1 MLPQPRGWVVF
12 CEASPPRL
20 PQPVMALPPPT
31 KLPGTA
37 TSPAR
42 FGKPEAGWRE
52 RLYIIIFEA
61 DTPAGK
67 LFDLCLIAAIVASV
81 SAVIVDSIST
91 IALRI
96 GTELNILEWF
106 FTVLFTVE
114 YLARLACVRHP
125 MRYATSL
132 FGIID
137 LLAILPTY
145 IAIFVPEAYALLDVR
160 ILRLLRI
167 FRILKLASY
176 VAEYN
181 FLLQALAASR
191 RKILIFLSFVLIVV
205 LLLGTAMY
213 VIEGPE
219 NGFTS
224 IPTAVYWAVTAVT
237 TVGFGDIVPKT
248 DLGRAIASIMML
260 LGWGTLAVPTG
271 ILTAEMTSQRRLLE
285 PTTRTCPECLTD
297 GHEPKAT
304 FCWHCGFR
312 LPPYQHG

>member
-1 MLPQPRGWVVF
+1 
-12 CEASPPRL
+12 
-20 PQPVMALPPPT
+20 MALPPPT
-31 KLPGTA
+31 KLPEA
-37 TSPAR
+37 TTGPAQ

-61 DTPAGK
+61 DTQAGK
-67 LFDLCLIAAIVASV
+67 LFDLWLIAAIVASV
-81 SAVIVDSIST
+81 VAVIIDSVSAV
-91 IALRI
+91 ALRI
-96 GTELNILEWF
+96 GPQLNALEWF

-114 YLARLACVRHP
+114 YLVRLACVRHP

-132 FGIID
+132 FGVID

-145 IAIFVPEAYALLDVR
+145 IAIFVPEAYVLLDVR

-167 FRILKLASY
+167 FRILKLMSY
-176 VAEYN
+176 VTEYN

-191 RKILIFLSFVLIVV
+191 RKIFIFLSFVLIVV
-205 LLLGTAMY
+205 LLMGTAMY
-213 VIEGPE
+213 VVEGPE

-224 IPTAVYWAVTAVT
+224 IPTAVYWAITAVT

-248 DLGRAIASIMML
+248 DMGRAIASIMML

-271 ILTAEMTSQRRLLE
+271 ILTAEMTAQRRQIE

-297 GHEPKAT
+297 GHEPRAA

-312 LPPYQHG
+312 LPPYQRE